1 MKFSRET
8 DLISVNEICSIQQI
22 LLVLLKLK
30 MIIDLMRNN
39 GIEKITRP
47 LLF

>member
-8 DLISVNEICSIQQI
+8 DLLSVNEICSIQQI
-22 LLVLLKLK
+22 LLVLLELK
-30 MIIDLMRNN
+30 KILTLRKNN

>member
-1 MKFSRET
+1 MKFSREK
-8 DLISVNEICSIQQI
+8 DLLSVNEICSIQQI

-30 MIIDLMRNN
+30 KILTLRKNN
-39 GIEKITRP
+39 EIEKFIRP